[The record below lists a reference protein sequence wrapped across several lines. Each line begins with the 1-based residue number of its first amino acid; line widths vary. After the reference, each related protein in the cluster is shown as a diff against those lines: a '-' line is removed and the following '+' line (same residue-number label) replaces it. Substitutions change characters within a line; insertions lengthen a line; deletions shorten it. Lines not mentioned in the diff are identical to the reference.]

1 MYTKGDK
8 MKRGFT
14 LLELI
19 VVIIIVGI
27 LATLALTQYGRTIER
42 SRSTEA
48 RAILGA
54 QRKDAAAFFM
64 ANGTLT
70 GIVNA
75 DVGIGTMSDQ
85 APSAP
90 CRTSHYFSYAQ
101 AMAASPTITFT
112 ATRCTAGGKTPNNP
126 IAGLTVILTSNIATG
141 VDAWGGT
148 AYQ

>member
-1 MYTKGDK
+1 

-27 LATLALTQYGRTIER
+27 LATMALTQYGRTIER
-42 SRSTEA
+42 SRSAEA
-48 RAILGA
+48 RALIGA
-54 QRKDAAAFFM
+54 QRKDAAAYFM
-64 ANGTLT
+64 TNGTLS
-70 GIVNA
+70 GIVVA
-75 DVGIGTMSDQ
+75 DVGIGTAGDQ
-85 APSAP
+85 APSA
-90 CRTSHYFSYAQ
+90 CRSSHYFVYTE

-126 IAGLTVILTSNIATG
+126 TAGMTVILTSNISTG
-141 VDAWGGT
+141 VDTWGGT